1 MNDLNS
7 HDPSQFC
14 SFSSDNSDN
23 LQYKPE
29 HPHHSHG
36 GNSPKKER
44 YEEDRKELKRQ
55 RRGLAHI
62 SLKVKNIVS
71 KRGKMSFKE
80 VSDEV
85 LKESMKDLPSN
96 VEYLLP

>member
-1 MNDLNS
+1 M
-7 HDPSQFC
+7 
-14 SFSSDNSDN
+14 
-23 LQYKPE
+23 QYKLE
-29 HPHHSHG
+29 QSHHGQG

-62 SLKVKNIVS
+62 SLKVKNIVA

-80 VSDEV
+80 VSD
-85 LKESMKDLPSN
+85 
-96 VEYLLP
+96 

>member
-1 MNDLNS
+1 M
-7 HDPSQFC
+7 
-14 SFSSDNSDN
+14 
-23 LQYKPE
+23 
-29 HPHHSHG
+29 
-36 GNSPKKER
+36 
-44 YEEDRKELKRQ
+44 KRQ